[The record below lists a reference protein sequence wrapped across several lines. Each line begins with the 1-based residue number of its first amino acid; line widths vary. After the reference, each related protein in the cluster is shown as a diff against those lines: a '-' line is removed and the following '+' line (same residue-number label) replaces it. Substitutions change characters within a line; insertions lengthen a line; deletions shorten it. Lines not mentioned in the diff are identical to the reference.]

1 MHEIRIKLD
10 YEIRNN
16 KNILRQNLINS
27 FFLYLKQI
35 KADRQVNITNN
46 WQFDEN
52 KYADV

>member
-27 FFLYLKQI
+27 FFFISQTNKN
-35 KADRQVNITNN
+35 RQASKH
-46 WQFDEN
+46 N
-52 KYADV
+52 K